1 MQMRFDEFPWRR
13 GGTRGVGPAE
23 EGGRGSVRTPRT
35 QHYSQARRWTPAVAL
50 ALVVFIILIPT
61 ASMAQPVD
69 EMKVIDGAGI
79 FGSDLDEVEAAV
91 AELEKRGAEVR
102 VRTITTYSP
111 YANLDQYELQLEDAS
126 PSWQGQDGN
135 IKNNLI
141 VMIIALN
148 ETESGI
154 WYGDEWIDELNGN
167 RLRIQTDTM
176 YPHFSEGDYSGG
188 VIAGLGEIGR
198 VISAQGQAGT
208 IDWTL
213 LLAVLII
220 VAVAAAVVFI
230 LWHRRQSAKRSAWR
244 QRAMLAKQTA
254 AAGINE
260 VLEANRMLEIKVD
273 VTEKKVS
280 PQEAAPMRDG
290 LQKAATLVNRS
301 SLAYSELGHSAGNP
315 ENPKLGAI
323 ELEHIEKE
331 YLKIVSD
338 LREAKEATKDVEDRI
353 AAVQQAI
360 DGYSLKVA
368 DVNASME
375 AVSVKERAMQ
385 AEGYRTTYVSKL
397 LSDGREALARAQ
409 ELVSQ
414 KRYTEGRKFAEQAG
428 EHVQRASQALEELPR
443 KKGEV
448 DTAIPALE
456 SRIPQVKS
464 AIVEGR
470 NIFDNISNE
479 YAESTWRSIRG
490 NGTEAEN
497 RVNWAIDALNDA
509 REMAAESDW
518 HGAMEMVGKGNGLLS
533 EAETLMRSIQQL
545 EKDLLTARQDAP
557 KEISAAS
564 EDIAR
569 AWEYIDRYD
578 EDIRESLEDDLRAA
592 ERKNEAAKAELTLTQ
607 PDHFKACELARQ
619 ANEAADR
626 VLVQAR
632 SEHEAAERQRA
643 KAASVRRDASAQLSI
658 AREYIDDHSPV
669 VKEEARRALKN
680 AEGYVREA
688 ERTADLEGR
697 ISLFTR
703 AEADSKRAY
712 SLAQRD
718 VENSWERPRS
728 TSEESGMPEI
738 VWPPI
743 PVPGPGRSSTGRQ
756 PWGTTRSPGPG
767 IPPGSS
773 SPSGWKATG
782 GSANRGGSSSWGGSP
797 VKRGRRGGGSSGW

>member
-1 MQMRFDEFPWRR
+1 MIGKATRF
-13 GGTRGVGPAE
+13 
-23 EGGRGSVRTPRT
+23 
-35 QHYSQARRWTPAVAL
+35 L
-50 ALVVFIILIPT
+50 ATLLGLSLIILSVLPGV
-61 ASMAQPVD
+61 ANSQGVD
-69 EMKVIDGAGI
+69 EIKVIDGAGI
-79 FGSDLDEVEAAV
+79 FGADLDDVEAAV
-91 AELEKRGAEVR
+91 AALEQKGADVR

-111 YANLDQYELQLEDAS
+111 YANLDQYQLQLEDDS

-141 VMIIALN
+141 VLIISFN
-148 ETESGI
+148 ERESGI
-154 WYGDEWIDELNGN
+154 WYGDVWDDALDDNW
-167 RLRIQTDTM
+167 LRIQTDTM
-176 YPHFSEGDYSGG
+176 YPHFIQGDYSAG
-188 VIAGLGEIGR
+188 VIAGLNEIGR
-198 VISAQGQAGT
+198 VITAQQQSGT
-208 IDWTL
+208 TNWTL

-220 VAVAAAVVFI
+220 VAVAAVVVLI
-230 LWHRRQSAKRSAWR
+230 LWNRRQSAKRSAWR
-244 QRAMLAKQTA
+244 QRAMLAKQSA
-254 AAGINE
+254 ASGINE
-260 VLEANRMLEIKVD
+260 VLETNRMLEIKVD

-280 PQEAAPMRDG
+280 AQEAAPMREG
-290 LQKAATLVNRS
+290 LEKASTLVNRS
-301 SLAYSELGHSAGNP
+301 SLAYSELAHSAGNP
-315 ENPKLGAI
+315 ENPKLGVM

-331 YLKIVSD
+331 YLKIVAD
-338 LREAKEATKDVEDRI
+338 LREAKEAAKSVEDRI

-360 DGYSLKVA
+360 DGYVVKVSE
-368 DVNASME
+368 VNSAME
-375 AVSVKERAMQ
+375 AVSVKEMGMQ
-385 AEGYRTTYVSKL
+385 AEGYKTSHVSSL
-397 LSDGREALARAQ
+397 LASGRESLNRAQ

-414 KRYTEGRKFAEQAG
+414 KSYTEGRKFADQAG
-428 EHVQRASQALEELPR
+428 EHVQKASLALEELPR

-448 DTAIPALE
+448 DTAIPVLE
-456 SRIPQVKS
+456 SRIPQVKN

-470 NIFDNISNE
+470 DIFDNISNE

-497 RVNWAIDALNDA
+497 RVNWATDALNDA

-518 HGAMEMVGKGNGLLS
+518 HGALEMVEKGNGLLD
-533 EAETLMRSIQQL
+533 EADSLMKSIQQL
-545 EKDLLTARQDAP
+545 EKDLLTARRDAP
-557 KEISAAS
+557 NEISAAS
-564 EDIAR
+564 ADIAR
-569 AWEYIDRYD
+569 AWEYINRYD

-592 ERKNEAAKAELTLTQ
+592 EKKNEAAKAELTLTQ

-632 SEHEAAERQRA
+632 SEHEAAERLRA
-643 KAASVRRDASAQLSI
+643 KVASTRRDASAQLSI

-669 VKEEARRALKN
+669 VKEEAKRTLKN
-680 AEGYVREA
+680 AEGYLREG
-688 ERTADLEGR
+688 ERTSDLESR

-718 VENSWERPRS
+718 VDNSWERP
-728 TSEESGMPEI
+728 TSDEGEMPEI

-743 PVPGPGRSSTGRQ
+743 LVPGPGRSPTGQQ

-782 GSANRGGSSSWGGSP
+782 GSANRGGSTSWGGRP
-797 VKRGRRGGGSSGW
+797 ARGGRRGGGSSGW

>member
-1 MQMRFDEFPWRR
+1 LVSRSARFLAILL
-13 GGTRGVGPAE
+13 GLSLVII
-23 EGGRGSVRTPRT
+23 SVMPGIAN
-35 QHYSQARRWTPAVAL
+35 SQG
-50 ALVVFIILIPT
+50 
-61 ASMAQPVD
+61 VD
-69 EMKVIDGAGI
+69 ETPVIDGAGI
-79 FGSDLDEVEAAV
+79 FGADLDDVEAAV
-91 AELEKRGAEVR
+91 AALEQKGADVR

-111 YANLDQYELQLEDAS
+111 YANLDQYQLQLEDDS

-141 VMIIALN
+141 VLIISFN
-148 ETESGI
+148 ERESGI
-154 WYGDEWIDELNGN
+154 WYGDVWDDALDDNW
-167 RLRIQTDTM
+167 LRIQTDTM
-176 YPHFSEGDYSGG
+176 YPHFIQGDYSAG
-188 VIAGLGEIGR
+188 VIAGLNEIGR
-198 VISAQGQAGT
+198 VIAAQQQSGT
-208 IDWTL
+208 TNWTL

-220 VAVAAAVVFI
+220 VAVAAVVVLI
-230 LWHRRQSAKRSAWR
+230 LWNRRQSAKRSAWR

-254 AAGINE
+254 ASGINE
-260 VLEANRMLEIKVD
+260 VLETNRMLEIKVD
-273 VTEKKVS
+273 VTERKVS
-280 PQEAAPMRDG
+280 ATEAAPMREG
-290 LQKAATLVNRS
+290 LQKATTLVNRS
-301 SLAYSELGHSAGNP
+301 SLAYSELAHSAGNP
-315 ENPKLGAI
+315 ENPKLGVM

-331 YLKIVSD
+331 YLKIVAD
-338 LREAKEATKDVEDRI
+338 LREAKEAAKDVEDRI

-360 DGYSLKVA
+360 DGYAVKVSE
-368 DVNASME
+368 VNSAME
-375 AVSVKERAMQ
+375 AVSVKERGMQ
-385 AEGYRTTYVSKL
+385 AEGYKTSYVSSL
-397 LSDGREALARAQ
+397 LASGRESLDRAQ

-414 KRYTEGRKFAEQAG
+414 KSYTEGRKFADQAS
-428 EHVQRASQALEELPR
+428 EHVQKASLALEELPR

-448 DTAIPALE
+448 DTAIPVLE
-456 SRIPQVKS
+456 SRIPQVKN

-470 NIFDNISNE
+470 DIFDNISNE

-497 RVNWAIDALNDA
+497 RVNWATDALNDA

-518 HGAMEMVGKGNGLLS
+518 HRALEMVEKGNGLLD
-533 EAETLMRSIQQL
+533 EADSFMKSIQQL
-545 EKDLLTARQDAP
+545 EKDLLTARRDAP
-557 KEISAAS
+557 NEISAAS
-564 EDIAR
+564 ADIAR
-569 AWEYIDRYD
+569 AWEYINRYD

-643 KAASVRRDASAQLSI
+643 KVASTRRDASAQLSI

-669 VKEEARRALKN
+669 VKEEAKRTLKN
-680 AEGYVREA
+680 AEGYLREG
-688 ERTADLEGR
+688 ERTSDLESR

-718 VENSWERPRS
+718 VDNSWERP
-728 TSEESGMPEI
+728 TSDEGEMPEI

-743 PVPGPGRSSTGRQ
+743 LVPGPGRSPTGQQ

-767 IPPGSS
+767 IPPGRS

-782 GSANRGGSSSWGGSP
+782 GSSNRGGSTSWGGRP
-797 VKRGRRGGGSSGW
+797 ARGGRRGGGSSGW

>member
-1 MQMRFDEFPWRR
+1 
-13 GGTRGVGPAE
+13 
-23 EGGRGSVRTPRT
+23 
-35 QHYSQARRWTPAVAL
+35 
-50 ALVVFIILIPT
+50 
-61 ASMAQPVD
+61 MAQTVD
-69 EMKVIDGAGI
+69 EIKVIDGAGI
-79 FGSDLDEVEAAV
+79 FGADLNEVEAAV
-91 AELEKRGAEVR
+91 AALEKKGAEVR

-141 VMIIALN
+141 VMIISFSEAQ
-148 ETESGI
+148 SGI
-154 WYGDEWIDELNGN
+154 WYGDEWIGELNEN
-167 RLRIQTDTM
+167 RLRIQTETM

-188 VIAGLGEIGR
+188 VIAGLEEIGR
-198 VISAQGQAGT
+198 VISAQEPAGT
-208 IDWTL
+208 TDWTL
-213 LLAVLII
+213 LLAPLII
-220 VAVAAAVVFI
+220 VAVAAVVLLI

-244 QRAMLAKQTA
+244 QRAMLAKQA
-254 AAGINE
+254 AASGINE
-260 VLEANRMLEIKVD
+260 VLETNRMLEIKVD
-273 VTEKKVS
+273 VTEGKVS
-280 PQEAAPMRDG
+280 AQEAASMRDG
-290 LQKAATLVNRS
+290 LQKATALVNRS

-315 ENPKLGAI
+315 ENPKLGVM

-331 YLKIVSD
+331 YLKIVAD
-338 LREAKEATKDVEDRI
+338 LREAKEATKEVEDRI

-360 DGYSLKVA
+360 DGYALKVA
-368 DVNASME
+368 EVNAGME
-375 AVSVKERAMQ
+375 EVSVKERAMQ

-414 KRYTEGRKFAEQAG
+414 KSYTEGRKLADQAA
-428 EHVQRASQALEELPR
+428 EHVQKASQALEELPR
-443 KKGEV
+443 KKGQV
-448 DTAIPALE
+448 DKAIPALE
-456 SRIPQVKS
+456 SRIPQVKA
-464 AIVEGR
+464 AILEGR
-470 NIFDNISNE
+470 DIFDNISNE

-509 REMAAESDW
+509 REMAAENDW
-518 HGAMEMVGKGNGLLS
+518 HGALEMVEKGNGLLS
-533 EAETLMRSIQQL
+533 EAETLMRSIHQL

-564 EDIAR
+564 ADIAR
-569 AWEYIDRYD
+569 AWEYINRYD

-619 ANEAADR
+619 ANDAADR

-643 KAASVRRDASAQLSI
+643 KAASVRRDASAQVSI

-669 VKEEARRALKN
+669 VKEEAKRALKN
-680 AEGYVREA
+680 AEGYLREA

-703 AEADSKRAY
+703 AEADGRRAY

-718 VENSWERPRS
+718 VDNSWERPRS
-728 TSEESGMPEI
+728 TTDEGGMPEV

-767 IPPGSS
+767 IPPGSH

-782 GSANRGGSSSWGGSP
+782 GSSNRGGSSSWGGSP
-797 VKRGRRGGGSSGW
+797 AKRGRRGGGSSGW